1 VRVKS
6 LAGKPFKIVPG
17 LLRSVHVTG
26 SRDFLLENF
35 GSGVYGIDLKAG
47 EEAVLYS
54 DKFSSFTIAPVET

>member
-1 VRVKS
+1 
-6 LAGKPFKIVPG
+6 
-17 LLRSVHVTG
+17 VTG